1 MCVGATLSLKG
12 GQGNVKLMSW
22 MIALRLMV
30 APVFAV
36 LVGWALGLSLVERQI
51 LLLFSA
57 LPTASS
63 AHVLAARMGGNGA
76 LVAVTMRSEEHR
88 SELQSLMRISY
99 ADFCLINKNII

>member
-76 LVAVTMRSEEHR
+76 LVAVTMSIGTWL
-88 SELQSLMRISY
+88 SALTIPFWLMMAPIH
-99 ADFCLINKNII
+99 